1 MFEGLADQPNDIDE
15 MKNEPV
21 NELVN
26 EIVDLSENELNI
38 LRLLIKNRYITQD
51 EIASILQLSKSS
63 IKRNIVKLKEK
74 EWIARV
80 GADKKGYWKI
90 LK

>member
-1 MFEGLADQPNDIDE
+1 MFDGLADQPNDIDE

-26 EIVDLSENELNI
+26 EIVNLSENELNI

-63 IKRNIVKLKEK
+63 IKRNIVKLKEN

-80 GADKKGYWKI
+80 GSDKQGYWKI